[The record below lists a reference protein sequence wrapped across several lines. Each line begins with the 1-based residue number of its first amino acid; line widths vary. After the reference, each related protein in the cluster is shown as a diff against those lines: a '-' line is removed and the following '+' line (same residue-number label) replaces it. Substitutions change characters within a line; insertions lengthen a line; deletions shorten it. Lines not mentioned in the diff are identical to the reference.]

1 MQSMQICSL
10 QKYPRDIATV
20 PEVLL
25 RDFNKNIPAAAFLL
39 HIEDNIKYIIIC
51 KN

>member
-1 MQSMQICSL
+1 MQPLKIP
-10 QKYPRDIATV
+10 PRYSHRSPKFCFGV
-20 PEVLL
+20 
-25 RDFNKNIPAAAFLL
+25 FNKNIPAAAFLL